1 MVDEQRNDGPGGDR
15 GDGPRPRRF
24 GGGGGGGGR
33 SFPRRKV
40 CMFCV
45 DGIKHVDYKDVPRLR
60 RFVSDRGMI
69 EPRRKTGVCAKHQR
83 SLAVAIKRARHLALL
98 SFTEGAREQR
108 DRGRDRDRRGGPGG
122 GRFGREDRFSS
133 DRGPGGGGDRFSSD
147 RGDRGP
153 GGGGGGFNRDDRFSR
168 EPREDRFNRDAPQGG
183 PGGGGGFARPAAP
196 SAPRTEE

>member
-1 MVDEQRNDGPGGDR
+1 MVDEQQGGGAGDR
-15 GDGPRPRRF
+15 PDGPRPRRF
-24 GGGGGGGGR
+24 GGGGGGR

-108 DRGRDRDRRGGPGG
+108 DRGRDRDRRGPGG
-122 GRFGREDRFSS
+122 GRFS
-133 DRGPGGGGDRFSSD
+133 
-147 RGDRGP
+147 
-153 GGGGGGFNRDDRFSR
+153 RDDRFSR
-168 EPREDRFNRDAPQGG
+168 EPREGGFNREPREGGFNREPREGGFNRDSRE
-183 PGGGGGFARPAAP
+183 GGFNREPREGGFNREPRAAAP
-196 SAPRTEE
+196 APAPRVEE

>member
-1 MVDEQRNDGPGGDR
+1 MVDEQQNSGPGGER
-15 GDGPRPRRF
+15 GDGPRPPRRF
-24 GGGGGGGGR
+24 GGGGGGGR

-122 GRFGREDRFSS
+122 GRFNRDDRFSS
-133 DRGPGGGGDRFSSD
+133 DRGPGGGGDR
-147 RGDRGP
+147 
-153 GGGGGGFNRDDRFSR
+153 FNRDDRFSR

-196 SAPRTEE
+196 SAPSAPAAPRSED

>member
-1 MVDEQRNDGPGGDR
+1 MVDEQQNGGPGGDR
-15 GDGPRPRRF
+15 DGARPPRRF
-24 GGGGGGGGR
+24 GGGGGGGGGR

-83 SLAVAIKRARHLALL
+83 SLAIGIKRARHLALL

-122 GRFGREDRFSS
+122 GRFNRDDRFSS
-133 DRGPGGGGDRFSSD
+133 DRGPGGPGGGGDRFNREDRFSSD
-147 RGDRGP
+147 RG
-153 GGGGGGFNRDDRFSR
+153 
-168 EPREDRFNRDAPQGG
+168 PREDRFNRDAPQGG

-196 SAPRTEE
+196 SAPSTPRSED